1 MSEINQI
8 HLSTAGN
15 YGKQA
20 GFLASRCR
28 DKKLQQRQIEGL
40 LAQWKQI
47 FSLSDVVFLG
57 LATLALIGVD
67 IMLMMPLYLQTAQ
80 VIEFGN
86 PEILKYPVGI
96 GVNILAIVAS
106 EKLGKC
112 FDSGSFQKWELWK
125 RNTKADA
132 MAQYDSEMSRSQR
145 ILQFLL
151 AFSLYLVFILMMFW
165 IRAILINK
173 SDTDIEK
180 VELQVSVMGICISLV
195 TVLIGMYVLPFFQ
208 YLFWSGRAHLTN
220 WQIHFLSRRVAQLD
234 GYIHLFWRHNGA
246 PSDITKDLREALIR
260 HTFRTK
266 DAGYCD
272 AITLQENESFDALL
286 HLLKTAGNNVPKT
299 IDRNID

>member
-28 DKKLQQRQIEGL
+28 DKKLQQRQIERL
-40 LAQWKQI
+40 LDQWKQI

-80 VIEFGN
+80 VIEFGD
-86 PEILKYPVGI
+86 PEILKYPIGV

-106 EKLGKC
+106 EKLAKC
-112 FDSGSFQKWELWK
+112 FDTGAFHKWELWK
-125 RNTKADA
+125 RHEKAGA
-132 MAQYDSEMSRSQR
+132 LTQYDTEMSRLRR

-151 AFSLYLVFILMMFW
+151 AFGLFLAVILMMLW
-165 IRAILINK
+165 IRSIVVEDSESIIK
-173 SDTDIEK
+173 K
-180 VELQVSVMGICISLV
+180 VELPVSLMGVCFSLV
-195 TVLIGMYVLPFFQ
+195 TVLIGVYVLPLFQ